1 MAEILKPNYTY
12 LWSSGG
18 AVVAPSPG
26 KIQMGWTAEVPPY
39 QWENWS
45 QNRQDQAIAHIMQ
58 HGLAVWDSATE
69 YQANK
74 SYVTGSDGNI
84 YKCLITST
92 GVDPVGDLTSSW
104 TRDFVQSA
112 SETQSGILK
121 LATIA
126 QAQART
132 DDTTALTPKKLAD
145 SYKGANQSLATTGF
159 SKEPG
164 GIIRQWGA
172 TGAISSGGSGTAIVF
187 PTAFTTAVFGITIGV
202 QAGTA
207 IFSTV
212 ESLSSTGFVYSAWN
226 TSAARVAGV
235 GIWWQAVGH

>member
-12 LWSSGG
+12 IWSSGG

-26 KIQMGWTAEVPPY
+26 KILTGWTAEVPPY

-84 YKCLITST
+84 YKCLITAT
-92 GVDPVGDLTSSW
+92 NINPVGDVTNTW
-104 TRDFVQSA
+104 TRNFVQSS

-121 LATIA
+121 ISTTA

-145 SYKGANQSLATTGF
+145 SYKGANQSLTPTGF
-159 SKEPG
+159 SK
-164 GIIRQWGA
+164 
-172 TGAISSGGSGTAIVF
+172 
-187 PTAFTTAVFGITIGV
+187 
-202 QAGTA
+202 
-207 IFSTV
+207 
-212 ESLSSTGFVYSAWN
+212 
-226 TSAARVAGV
+226 
-235 GIWWQAVGH
+235 